1 MSKIEIESRET
12 EFKIFTVDETNYIV
26 EIRRRYS
33 RDRNL
38 TRCHVIVK
46 NVE

>member
-12 EFKIFTVDETNYIV
+12 EFKIFTVDENYIV

-33 RDRNL
+33 RDRNS